1 MEIKL
6 NIYRADNKAEVEKT
20 YTINGYDLMMGTVD
34 DFVNIIDLEK
44 LHDNVALAGMIV
56 SAYKELVPLIM
67 DVFPELTEEEYRR
80 VKTSEL
86 IEVIKQIGSAIVES
100 MGVHLPQGNQTASMM
115 TSQLQRS
122 STM

>member
-20 YTINGYDLMMGTVD
+20 YTVNGYDLMMGTVD

-44 LHDNVALAGMIV
+44 LHDNTALVGMIV
-56 SAYKELVPLIM
+56 NAYKELVPLVM

-80 VKTSEL
+80 IKTSEL
-86 IEVIKQIGSAIVES
+86 IEVIKQIGTAIVES